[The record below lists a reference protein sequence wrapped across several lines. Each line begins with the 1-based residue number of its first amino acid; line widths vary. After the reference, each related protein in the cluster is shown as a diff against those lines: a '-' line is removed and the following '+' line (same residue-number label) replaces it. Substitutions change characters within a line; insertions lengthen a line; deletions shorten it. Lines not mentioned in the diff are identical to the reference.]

1 MAATTT
7 SAKTSAQTV
16 KTVPNYM
23 QFVFGGLSGM
33 TATTIVQPID
43 LVKTRL
49 QLSGQGTRGVPT
61 VGFFKTFMG
70 VIQRESFFGLYRG
83 LTAALFRQ
91 VTYTTTRLGVFGALR
106 DAMDKMATQPPP
118 FYLKVAAGLT
128 AGAVGAFVG
137 TPAEVALIR
146 MTADGRL
153 PKEQQRGYKNV
164 VDALIRIVREEGVFT
179 LWRGAFPTI
188 GRAMA
193 LNAAQ
198 LSTYDQAKQLVVSH
212 GLIGDHI
219 GAHAF
224 ASSVAGFCASSVSLP
239 LDMAKTRVQNMKT
252 VDGKREYNGMI
263 DCIIKVVK
271 YEGFFALWKGFWPF
285 FFRIGPHTVLTF
297 IFLEQFKAW
306 YLRKLN

>member
-1 MAATTT
+1 
-7 SAKTSAQTV
+7 
-16 KTVPNYM
+16 M
-23 QFVFGGLSGM
+23 QFVFGGTSGM
-33 TATTIVQPID
+33 TATCVVQPID

-49 QLSGQGTRGVPT
+49 QLSGEGMKGAPT
-61 VGFFKTFMG
+61 AGFFKTFAG
-70 VIQRESFFGLYRG
+70 VVEREGFFGLYRG
-83 LTAALFRQ
+83 LSAGLFRQ

-128 AGAVGAFVG
+128 AGAIGAFVG

-146 MTADGRL
+146 MTSDGRL
-153 PKEQQRGYKNV
+153 PLDQQRRYKHV
-164 VDALIRIVREEGVFT
+164 FDALIRIVREEGVFT
-179 LWRGAFPTI
+179 LWRGASPTV

-198 LSTYDQAKQLVVSH
+198 LSTYDQAKQFAYNLYKKIVVSS
-212 GLIGDHI
+212 GLVGDHI
-219 GAHAF
+219 GAHAV
-224 ASSVAGFCASSVSLP
+224 ASSVAGFCASAVSLP

-252 VDGKREYNGMI
+252 VDGKAPYNGML
-263 DCIIKVVK
+263 DCIAKVVK

-297 IFLEQFKAW
+297 IFLEQLKGW
-306 YLRKLN
+306 YVQRKR

>member
-1 MAATTT
+1 
-7 SAKTSAQTV
+7 
-16 KTVPNYM
+16 
-23 QFVFGGLSGM
+23 
-33 TATTIVQPID
+33 
-43 LVKTRL
+43 
-49 QLSGQGTRGVPT
+49 
-61 VGFFKTFMG
+61 
-70 VIQRESFFGLYRG
+70 
-83 LTAALFRQ
+83 
-91 VTYTTTRLGVFGALR
+91 
-106 DAMDKMATQPPP
+106 
-118 FYLKVAAGLT
+118 
-128 AGAVGAFVG
+128 
-137 TPAEVALIR
+137 